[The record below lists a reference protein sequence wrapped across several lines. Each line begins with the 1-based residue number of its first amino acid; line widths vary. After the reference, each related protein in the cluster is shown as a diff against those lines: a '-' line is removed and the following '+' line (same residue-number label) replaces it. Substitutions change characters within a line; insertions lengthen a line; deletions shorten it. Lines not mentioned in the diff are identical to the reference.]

1 MIVASRSEGD
11 SAFVRDARVERYAEL
26 LLSTCLGVEPGWQV
40 IVWGTPWARPLLEE
54 VMKQLGERGAYAL
67 LRLTFSGGSA
77 YHRAWLRHAPLDV
90 ISKPAPIEVHEL
102 EQCDAWLGV
111 SAPENTRDGADIPAE
126 RTSAVGEAYRDAGA
140 RLHRQETPWVLCWY
154 PTPALAQDA
163 GMALPAFADFLYG
176 SCLIDWK
183 SLHEQISRQAQL
195 FDEAEEVRIVGN
207 GTDLRLSVLGRR
219 TDVDAGTGNMPGGE
233 FFVCPVETSAE
244 GTIAFT
250 EFPAMRGGREVRGV
264 RLRFS
269 EGRIVDASAD
279 SEEDFLLETL
289 DTDEGAHR
297 IGELGIGCNPG
308 INRYMGN
315 VYFDEKMNGT
325 IHLALGLGFDYIGG
339 TNQSAIHWDIVKDLR
354 SGGRLELDG
363 KVVQENGVWVA

>member
-1 MIVASRSEGD
+1 M
-11 SAFVRDARVERYAEL
+11 FVRDARVERYAEL
-26 LLSTCLGVEPGWQV
+26 LLGTCLGVERGWQV

-54 VMKQLGERGAYAL
+54 IMKQLGERGAYPL

-77 YHRAWLRHAPLDV
+77 YHRAWVRHAPLEV
-90 ISKPAPIEVHEL
+90 ISEPASIEAHAL
-102 EQCDAWLGV
+102 EHCDAWLGV
-111 SAPENTRDGADIPAE
+111 AAPENTRDGADIPAE
-126 RTSAVGEAYRDAGA
+126 RTSAVGQAYRAAGS

-163 GMALPAFADFLYG
+163 GMTLPAFADFIYG

-183 SLHEQISRQAQL
+183 ALHERISRLAQL
-195 FDEAEEVRIVGN
+195 FDEAEEARIVAG
-207 GTDLRLSVLGRR
+207 GTDLRVSVAGRR

-250 EFPAMRGGREVRGV
+250 EFPAMRNGRELRGI

-269 EGRIVDASAD
+269 EGRIVDASAE

-289 DTDEGAHR
+289 DTDEGARR

-308 INRYMGN
+308 INRYMRN
-315 VYFDEKMNGT
+315 IYFDEKMNGT
-325 IHLALGLGFDYIGG
+325 IHVALGLGFDYIGG
-339 TNQSAIHWDIVKDLR
+339 TNESAIHWDIVKDLR
-354 SGGRLELDG
+354 SRGRIELDG